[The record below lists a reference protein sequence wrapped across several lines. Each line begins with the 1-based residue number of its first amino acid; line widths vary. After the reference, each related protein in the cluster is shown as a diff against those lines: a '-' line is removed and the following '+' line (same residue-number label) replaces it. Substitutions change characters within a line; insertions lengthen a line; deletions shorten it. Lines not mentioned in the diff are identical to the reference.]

1 MLGSILKRS
10 SSMIHALEAEGQ
22 TYRNFLITKYLPLPE
37 LQSTLVELVHEPSG
51 ARVVQI
57 ANSDP
62 ENLYCLSFQTL
73 PDSSNGIAH
82 ILEHTVLCGSEKF
95 PVKDPFFAMTRR
107 SLNTYM
113 NALTGQDFTCYPA
126 SSQVEKD
133 FYNLLDIY
141 LDAVFYPKLTKM
153 SFLQEGHR
161 LAFAEAGN
169 PKSPLQIQGVVYN
182 EMKGAMTGSDS
193 RLWHHLFKNLFPD
206 LTYAHN
212 SGGDPKAIPTLT
224 HEELIEFHKTFYHPS
239 RCLFFFYGALPLAK
253 HLDKIAGTLEAAEKS
268 ALLPPLPPQR
278 RFSSPI
284 FAKEFYPIASGE
296 ESAKKTIVAFSF
308 LTASIGEQTELLAL
322 SLIDSLLT
330 DTDVSP
336 LKLAL
341 IQSGLCTVADSSLD
355 IELSEAPWTLI
366 CKGCDEADAEK
377 IGQVFFD
384 CLKTLAKTGFNPN
397 EIEASL
403 HQLEFQRSEIG
414 SEGAPFGLTLF
425 FRAAL
430 SKQHGADPE
439 SALLIHS
446 LFKDLRSR
454 LGDPNYLPSLIKRHF
469 LENPHFVRL
478 TLLPDPALEQKEQEE
493 EEKKLK
499 EIQSHLSPS
508 ETENILAQE
517 KALEAYQAEIEHQSL
532 DCLPMISLAE
542 VPANCKDYPLS
553 LSNSGPLA
561 IAEHTC
567 FTNRIVYADLSYDL
581 PRISSEDLVYLPFW
595 ARCLTEIGCRNQSY
609 ADLLRHQQSAIGEL
623 TAYLAPVITEEAPHL
638 VQPCLNFKAKALDRK
653 IPECLALFRD
663 YSLTP
668 NFLDAPRIQE
678 LLLEHATSLQNK
690 LPKRALSYAIQM
702 ALSGFSRPAALQQI
716 WQGLP
721 YYQAVLNW
729 AQNPTSLPA
738 TLDRLA
744 HTLLGASKPTLI
756 LSVSDAERRHLAP
769 HIPAFAAALP
779 AKSGPTWD
787 TSTIPLA
794 PIRSQ
799 GKIIASPVAF
809 NALAFDAVSYDPA
822 LLVATDLLENVVL
835 HTEVREK
842 GGAYGSG
849 ASYAPATGQFY
860 FYSYRDPHLSRTYHA
875 FLKAIDR
882 IAAGKFEPRELEEAK
897 LGILQDLDAP
907 LPPSQRARTSYGF
920 LRSHRTYE
928 KRNAWRRAIIDCSA
942 SAIRTAVATHLAAK
956 KDQAVFISFAGE
968 ELLKKEAKLLPFPFE
983 ISVV

>member
-1 MLGSILKRS
+1 MN
-10 SSMIHALEAEGQ
+10 HALEAEGQ

-37 LQSTLVELVHEPSG
+37 LQSTLIELVHEPSG
-51 ARVVQI
+51 ARVVHI

-73 PDSSNGIAH
+73 PDSSNGVAH

-141 LDAVFYPKLTKM
+141 LDAVFHPKLTKM

-169 PKSPLQIQGVVYN
+169 SKSPLQIQGVVYN
-182 EMKGAMTGSDS
+182 EMKGAMAGSDS

-212 SGGDPKAIPTLT
+212 SGGDPKVIPTLT

-239 RCLFFFYGALPLAK
+239 RCLFFFYGNLPLAR
-253 HLDKIAGTLEAAEKS
+253 HLDKIAPTLEAAEKCP
-268 ALLPPLPPQR
+268 LLPPLPPQR
-278 RFSSPI
+278 RFASPI
-284 FAKEFYPIASGE
+284 FAKEAYPIASGE
-296 ESAKKTIVAFSF
+296 EIAKKTIIAFSF

-355 IELSEAPWTLI
+355 VELSEAPWTLI
-366 CKGCDEADAEK
+366 CKGCDESDADK
-377 IGQVFFD
+377 IQQLLFS
-384 CLKTLAKTGFNPN
+384 TLETLVKTGFDA
-397 EIEASL
+397 EAIEASL

-446 LFKDLRSR
+446 LFKDLRAHLESP
-454 LGDPNYLPSLIKRHF
+454 DYLPSLLKRYF

-478 TLLPDPALEQKEQEE
+478 TLLPDPSLEQKEREE

-499 EIQSHLSPS
+499 QIQAHLAST
-508 ETENILAQE
+508 ETEKILAQE

-532 DCLPMISLAE
+532 DCLPMISLSE
-542 VPANCKDYPLS
+542 VPENCRDYPLA
-553 LSNSGPLA
+553 LSNSGSLA

-567 FTNRIVYADLSYDL
+567 FTNRIIYADLSYDL
-581 PRISSEDLVYLPFW
+581 PHIPREDLVYLPFW
-595 ARCLTEIGCRNQSY
+595 TRCLTEIGCKDQSY
-609 ADLLRHQQSAIGEL
+609 ADMLRLQQSAVGEL
-623 TAYLAPVITEEAPHL
+623 SAYLVPVITQEAPHL

-653 IPECLALFRD
+653 APECLALLRD

-668 NFLDAPRIQE
+668 NFLDARRIEE

-702 ALSGFSRPAALQQI
+702 ALSGFSRPAALQEI

-721 YYQAVLNW
+721 YYQAVLQW
-729 AQNPTSLPA
+729 AQKPASLPA
-738 TLDRLA
+738 ALDRLA
-744 HTLLGASKPTLI
+744 GILLGASKPTLI
-756 LSVSDAERRHLAP
+756 LSVSDDERRHLDR
-769 HIPAFAAALP
+769 HLPAFAAALP
-779 AKSGPTWD
+779 AKTSPAWD
-787 TSTIPLA
+787 TSTIPLS
-794 PIRSQ
+794 PVRSQ
-799 GKIIASPVAF
+799 GKIIAAPVAF
-809 NALAFDAVSYDPA
+809 SALAFNAAPYDPG
-822 LLVATDLLENVVL
+822 LMVATDLLENVVL
-835 HTEVREK
+835 HTEIREK

-849 ASYAPATGQFY
+849 ASYASASGQFY

-875 FLKAIDR
+875 FHKAIDR
-882 IAAGKFEPRELEEAK
+882 IAAGKFEARELEEAK

-907 LPPSQRARTSYGF
+907 LPPSQRARTAYGS
-920 LRSHRTYE
+920 LRSHRTYDI
-928 KRNAWRRAIIDCSA
+928 RNAWRRAIIDCTA
-942 SAIRTAVATHLAAK
+942 DEVKTAVATHLAAK
-956 KDQAVFISFAGE
+956 KDAAVFISFAGE
-968 ELLKKEAKLLPFPFE
+968 ELLKKEAKRLPFPFE
-983 ISVV
+983 ISIV